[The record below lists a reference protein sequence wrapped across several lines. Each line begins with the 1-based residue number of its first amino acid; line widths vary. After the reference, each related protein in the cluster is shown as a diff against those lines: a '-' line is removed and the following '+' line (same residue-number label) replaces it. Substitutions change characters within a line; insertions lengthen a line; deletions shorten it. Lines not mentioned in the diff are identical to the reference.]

1 MTAKCT
7 RHFRNIRKY
16 MENIYILSFLYYH
29 SPSCKGG
36 LRKFE
41 FDIQTKVKGS
51 RKEKKNHKYLFIS
64 KDQEQGIPQ
73 LLFC

>member
-1 MTAKCT
+1 
-7 RHFRNIRKY
+7 

-51 RKEKKNHKYLFIS
+51 RKEKKKSQVPVY
-64 KDQEQGIPQ
+64 
-73 LLFC
+73 